1 MNKKADSSNTL
12 WIVIGIILAIIV
24 LGIGIVITIKTIET
38 LNKQKDIVECN
49 SIVGKGVCRE
59 KCEPEESVKIKLS
72 ACNINDKQLWCC
84 INPYYESEDYGGN
97 AEYRFEVYD
106 IGIDP
111 SQIKSGR
118 CKEGKSWTYTCTG
131 GSNII
136 VKMTVKNTGT
146 HALDIFAN
154 PKVGSVYPKQGT
166 AVNVKPDEEKILTI
180 SLDLEPKKTYQIWGA
195 AKCNT
200 GACKTEFGD
209 EGIFDLNDE
218 QYITL
223 IIE

>member
-1 MNKKADSSNTL
+1 MNKKSQSSDFRK
-12 WIVIGIILAIIV
+12 IIISLIL
-24 LGIGIVITIKTIET
+24 LGIFIYLAYYFILSKWLE
-38 LNKQKDIVECN
+38 QKDIIECGDG
-49 SIVGKGVCRE
+49 IVGKGICRE
-59 KCEPEESVKIKLS
+59 KCEPEETVKIQLS
-72 ACNINDKQLWCC
+72 ACKIDNKQLWCC

-97 AEYRFEVYD
+97 SEYRFEVYD
-106 IGIDP
+106 IGLDP
-111 SQIKSGR
+111 SQIKNGR

-136 VKMTVKNTGT
+136 VKMTVKNTGNN
-146 HALDIFAN
+146 ALDIFAN
-154 PKVGSVYPKQGT
+154 PKVGSTYPKQGT
-166 AVNVKPDEEKILTI
+166 AVNVKPDEEKTLTV

-209 EGIFDLNDE
+209 DGIFDLNDE